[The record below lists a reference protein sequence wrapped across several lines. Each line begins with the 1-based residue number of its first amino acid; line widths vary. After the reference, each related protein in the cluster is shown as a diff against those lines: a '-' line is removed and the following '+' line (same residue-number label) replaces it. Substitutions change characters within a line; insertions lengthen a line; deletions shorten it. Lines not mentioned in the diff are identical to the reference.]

1 MKAGGGCGGWGSQ
14 AGRGV
19 GLESDLEKLG
29 RCLDG
34 SGGSVDMGYNSYLY
48 LSHQGYSELYYQLM
62 TMGGKC
68 LESEKVNG
76 LPKGIQHVVLKPGV
90 LTLFALFDLSEHL
103 QSSWYRLV
111 GTGPEPLTANP

>member
-34 SGGSVDMGYNSYLY
+34 SGGSVDMGYNSYLH

-62 TMGGKC
+62 IMGGKC

-76 LPKGIQHVVLKPGV
+76 LPKGIQHVVVKPGV
-90 LTLFALFDLSEHL
+90 LTLFPS
-103 QSSWYRLV
+103 
-111 GTGPEPLTANP
+111 LTYQNICRAAGID